1 MKKIIFLFIFTL
13 FLIIPLRVN
22 ASDIF
27 TNYVVLD
34 MESKRIFYELAKDEK
49 KLPASTTKVMTAIV
63 AIENS
68 NLYDV
73 VKVGD
78 EILTMDG
85 ANIYVEIGESI
96 LMQDLLFGMLLRS
109 GNDASMVIAKH
120 TSGSVQN
127 FVKLMNEK
135 ARELGLKNTVFN
147 NPTGLDDFEKN
158 YSTVNDLALIYSYAY
173 QNKTFR
179 EIISAKTYETSSNKK
194 SYYFN
199 NRTKFISMYDKA
211 TGGKTGYTPSAGR
224 VLVTSASNGDLDLVA
239 SSIGNKYGYERHISF
254 YEDVFNN
261 YRKYIIL
268 DKYNFKLKFNLE
280 GKLYIKNSFSYPLS
294 KEETEKIEKKI
305 VFNKKKHGN
314 VGEVLIYLEDDLI
327 HKESIY
333 LKEKNISTIEKL
345 KLFFE
350 NLVD

>member
-1 MKKIIFLFIFTL
+1 MKKTILIFTFIL
-13 FLIIPLRVN
+13 FFITPPTVK

-27 TNYVVLD
+27 TNYVVMD

-96 LMQDLLFGMLLRS
+96 LMKDLLFGMILRS

-120 TSGSVQN
+120 VSGSVEN

-135 ARELGLKNTVFN
+135 ARSLGLKNTVFN

-179 EIISAKTYETSSNKK
+179 EIIGTKTYEASSNKK

-199 NRTKFISMYDKA
+199 NRTKFISMYEKS

-239 SSIGNKYGYERHISF
+239 SSIGNTYGYERHISF
-254 YEDVFNN
+254 YEEVFNK
-261 YRKYIIL
+261 YRKYIII
-268 DKYNFKLKFNLE
+268 DKNSFKLDSSLE

-294 KEETEKIEKKI
+294 KEEIKKIEKKI
-305 VFNKKKHGN
+305 VFNKKKHGH
-314 VGEVLIYLEDDLI
+314 VGEILIYLEDDLI

-333 LKEKNISTIEKL
+333 LKEKKVSTTKKIKSFFRKL
-345 KLFFE
+345 V
-350 NLVD
+350 N